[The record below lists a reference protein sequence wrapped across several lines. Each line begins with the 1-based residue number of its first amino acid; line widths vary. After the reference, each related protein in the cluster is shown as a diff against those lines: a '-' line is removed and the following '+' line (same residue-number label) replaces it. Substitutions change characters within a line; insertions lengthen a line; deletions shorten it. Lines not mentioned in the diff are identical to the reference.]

1 MHPYSLVCV
10 CEISNIYESEMQGH
24 VILYCADDREGSGC
38 TLFPFLCN
46 VHVDLGPAFKQLHS
60 YVDDLAQVCSVVH
73 FSDTHAA
80 TQHLIVVFMCS
91 I

>member
-1 MHPYSLVCV
+1 MSQRCR
-10 CEISNIYESEMQGH
+10 GH
-24 VILYCADDREGSGC
+24 VIMYCVDDSEESWC

-60 YVDDLAQVCSVVH
+60 YVDDLAQVCSVMH

-80 TQHLIVVFMCS
+80 TQHLIVVSVCS